1 MPYIDI
7 PHRDLR
13 LFYTCNPVEP
23 VGFAASH
30 LDPEPACAPF
40 DPEKPVLVLVHAS
53 ANSVASFS
61 EQFRDARLR
70 RAFNL
75 VGFDARCHGRSEAK
89 PRSSQVLEDSANCI
103 MAGLDKLGFPS
114 YSVYGEGFHGCHIAA
129 WIAIKRPD
137 RVRGIICASPGF
149 VIEPKS
155 NREPV
160 HELMYLYK
168 ELKAGPQGVNAP
180 LTSELLEGAASYF
193 IGSDPRLD
201 QRRHD
206 FKRALELRY
215 GAGHSDNDFLK
226 IFSWIDREPI
236 PAGKLATV
244 RAPVLILA
252 GTADQFV
259 SPLAAAYEWQKA
271 FANARGG
278 ADVRQIAGAPT
289 LMSYTDPNIV
299 SRFIL
304 QFCSRHQ

>member
-1 MPYIDI
+1 MAKVSSSSLI
-7 PHRDLR
+7 RCL
-13 LFYTCNPVEP
+13 
-23 VGFAASH
+23 AA
-30 LDPEPACAPF
+30 LT
-40 DPEKPVLVLVHAS
+40 
-53 ANSVASFS
+53 
-61 EQFRDARLR
+61 RDA
-70 RAFNL
+70 
-75 VGFDARCHGRSEAK
+75 
-89 PRSSQVLEDSANCI
+89 
-103 MAGLDKLGFPS
+103 
-114 YSVYGEGFHGCHIAA
+114 GFHGCHIAA

-289 LMSYTDPNIV
+289 LMRCALLPHALSLPRANVARCSYTDPNIV